1 MPPTPPHLPARPA
14 RQHSH
19 PGRCPLRLLGPVLL
33 APLPIKPVPPWPRLL
48 RGGSSPCMR
57 PLPPSEGLF
66 RRREAARGA
75 GREGASPSSF
85 SERAQSWSQKSR
97 RRDIQTEPRRVW
109 QEEREGE
116 REREEGDEREKRRG
130 RRGVL
135 SFQIHALGASPRRD
149 SLRCG
154 TQGRPDSGGW

>member
-1 MPPTPPHLPARPA
+1 
-14 RQHSH
+14 
-19 PGRCPLRLLGPVLL
+19 
-33 APLPIKPVPPWPRLL
+33 
-48 RGGSSPCMR
+48 MR

-66 RRREAARGA
+66 RRGEAARGA

-116 REREEGDEREKRRG
+116 REREEGRREGEKAGEKGGAQFPNPR
-130 RRGVL
+130 
-135 SFQIHALGASPRRD
+135 SQSLGGAA
-149 SLRCG
+149 
-154 TQGRPDSGGW
+154 